1 MTGDYSIRV
10 EGESADRTH
19 QHFSFEGYKRSE
31 DSIGVRDRVLVLP
44 SVICSHIVAD
54 RIADGIEDAVSAPH
68 DHGCAQIGSDHDQ
81 TKRTL
86 LNVAQNPNIAGTLVI
101 GLGCEHVQS
110 DYVAMRLD
118 ELGETVRELSIQDE
132 CGTDPAIDQGIKAVC
147 DLRQKTN
154 TKSRPAGM
162 DELTLGVTCSDLT
175 VETIERAA
183 PLVGKLADKVAAA
196 EGRIVAAGIEP
207 LITHPEA
214 AYEAVTAEATETL
227 DALLARHEG
236 KPAKAR
242 TVERTARDRSF
253 AAATRAWGEG
263 PIQEILD
270 YGEVASHNQGLAVVD
285 APSQFVEAAT
295 ALVAAGAQVIIHI
308 TDEGIPTGHP
318 VTPVVKVSG
327 NVTTCEA
334 LSDDID
340 VDATAVSASDFEA
353 KFADVIAGEQSRA
366 EEHGVTDFGITRV
379 GPSM

>member
-1 MTGDYSIRV
+1 M
-10 EGESADRTH
+10 
-19 QHFSFEGYKRSE
+19 
-31 DSIGVRDRVLVLP
+31 
-44 SVICSHIVAD
+44 
-54 RIADGIEDAVSAPH
+54 
-68 DHGCAQIGSDHDQ
+68 
-81 TKRTL
+81 
-86 LNVAQNPNIAGTLVI
+86 
-101 GLGCEHVQS
+101 
-110 DYVAMRLD
+110 
-118 ELGETVRELSIQDE
+118 
-132 CGTDPAIDQGIKAVC
+132 
-147 DLRQKTN
+147 
-154 TKSRPAGM
+154 
-162 DELTLGVTCSDLT
+162 LTLGVTCSDLT
-175 VETIERAA
+175 DETIERAA

-353 KFADVIAGEQSRA
+353 KVADVIAGEQSRA